1 MPFVIVTIFCL
12 SFITNRFLKFNNN
25 QNQSIQQKS
34 ISVTEP
40 VKLNWY
46 IQGSWYNKK
55 WDSEATLFDKIV
67 TEKTGV
73 DLNLIIPPVDSDEK
87 LISMAAS
94 GDLPDIITIDNWNDV
109 REQMLKAGYF
119 QPLNKLAEQHAPE
132 LLKIIPDS
140 MKKWYTQ
147 EDGNWYGI
155 SNYFTAPEWSS
166 KDTKIANGNGIVARK
181 DIMEK
186 LGIKPEDF
194 NTQDG
199 TIKALKKVKEANL
212 EFNGK
217 KVFPF
222 YLDWNDW
229 NMARMWGIP
238 WETPSGDWIDYRNHP
253 KYLEMYQFINRL
265 WREGLL
271 SGDNFTSW
279 AGYSMEQGVCF
290 AYLGNLDS
298 TAGAMTNLFNLNNQ
312 AVYVPVGPIHAL
324 DGSNP
329 VYDQAGTGWTTT
341 FITKQ
346 CKYPE
351 QAIKL
356 LSFLA
361 SDEGQMLT
369 WYGVEGQTYKIVNNK
384 VQYTNEYLQM
394 KKEDPEM
401 ALKVYGINDFWPLKQ
416 SVFND
421 KHIDK
426 ETLPQADKNYEN
438 ILNYFSMFSVS
449 TPETMGVKP
458 EPGSAQAGIQQKIDD
473 YWGKQTRKMALAS
486 SSEEVKNIYDESI
499 KHIYDLGY
507 QKAYDASNA
516 KFKAQKDKM
525 GKQYS
530 YPANKK

>member
-1 MPFVIVTIFCL
+1 
-12 SFITNRFLKFNNN
+12 
-25 QNQSIQQKS
+25 
-34 ISVTEP
+34 
-40 VKLNWY
+40 
-46 IQGSWYNKK
+46 
-55 WDSEATLFDKIV
+55 
-67 TEKTGV
+67 
-73 DLNLIIPPVDSDEK
+73 
-87 LISMAAS
+87 
-94 GDLPDIITIDNWNDV
+94 
-109 REQMLKAGYF
+109 
-119 QPLNKLAEQHAPE
+119 
-132 LLKIIPDS
+132 
-140 MKKWYTQ
+140 
-147 EDGNWYGI
+147 
-155 SNYFTAPEWSS
+155 
-166 KDTKIANGNGIVARK
+166 
-181 DIMEK
+181 
-186 LGIKPEDF
+186 
-194 NTQDG
+194 
-199 TIKALKKVKEANL
+199 
-212 EFNGK
+212 
-217 KVFPF
+217 
-222 YLDWNDW
+222 
-229 NMARMWGIP
+229 MARMWGIP
-238 WETPSGDWIDYRNHP
+238 WETPSGDWIDYRTNP

-271 SGDNFTSW
+271 SDDNFTNW
-279 AGYSMEQGVCF
+279 AGYSIEQGVCF

-298 TAGAMTNLFNLNNQ
+298 ATGAMTNLYNLNNK

-324 DGSNP
+324 DGSKP

-341 FITKQ
+341 FITKK
-346 CKYPE
+346 CKNPE
-351 QAIKL
+351 QAVKL

-369 WYGVEGQTYKIVNNK
+369 WYGVEGQTYKLVNNK

-416 SVFND
+416 PIFND

-426 ETLPQADKNYEN
+426 ETLPQTDKNYEN

-507 QKAYDASNA
+507 QKVYDASNA
-516 KFKAQKDKM
+516 KFKVQKDKV
-525 GKQYS
+525 GKQFS